1 MMRALPPAQI
11 SLATVDCT
19 WVDAVS
25 SPHVPL
31 QEQSR
36 SWDEWN
42 AKGRE
47 HKLGP
52 ISLRQADEVE
62 RYLSRLGRTDLELI
76 DVGCGTGWLCERLRK
91 YGRVTG
97 TDFAQD
103 VLERARQRAP
113 EIAYMAG
120 DFFALDLPKSGFDVV
135 VSLEVLAHVADQPAF
150 IGRLADLLKP
160 GGHLILATQN
170 RPVLERW
177 SEIGPRMPGTLRH
190 WVDAQ
195 QLRALL
201 SAHFENVRVMSVFPV
216 GDRGAL
222 RWVNSGRLNRLLGT
236 VVSPS
241 VLERAKERFMLGHT
255 LMAFGTRPHL
265 N

>member
-1 MMRALPPAQI
+1 MSTP
-11 SLATVDCT
+11 D
-19 WVDAVS
+19 
-25 SPHVPL
+25 VPL
-31 QEQSR
+31 HEQSR

-42 AKGRE
+42 ARGRE

-52 ISLRQADEVE
+52 ISLRQAEEVE
-62 RYLSRLGRTDLELI
+62 RYLSRLKRDDLQLI
-76 DVGCGTGWLCERLRK
+76 DIGCGAGWLCERLRK
-91 YGRVTG
+91 YGQVTG

-103 VLERARQRAP
+103 VLARARQRHP
-113 EIAYMAG
+113 DITYVAG
-120 DFFALDLPKSGFDVV
+120 DFFTLDLPLAGFDVA

-150 IGRLADLLKP
+150 IARVAQLLKP
-160 GGHLILATQN
+160 GGHLVLATQN

-190 WVDAQ
+190 WVDAG

-201 SAHFENVRVMSVFPV
+201 SAHFENVQIISVFPV
-216 GDRGAL
+216 GDRGLL
-222 RWVNSGRLNRLLGT
+222 RWVNSGRLNRLLGK
-236 VVSPS
+236 VVAQQR
-241 VLERAKERFMLGHT
+241 LEQAKERAMLGHT